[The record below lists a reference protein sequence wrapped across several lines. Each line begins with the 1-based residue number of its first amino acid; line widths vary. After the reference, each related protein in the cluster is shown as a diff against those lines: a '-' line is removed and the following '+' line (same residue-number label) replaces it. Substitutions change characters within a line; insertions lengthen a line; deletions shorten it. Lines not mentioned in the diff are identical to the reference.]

1 MLLLCTKC
9 SLASTMATI
18 PQNPSRAN
26 HSPQRFIIFSIREAF
41 KCTKAA
47 WQLRQILSSPKRI
60 LILALYIWWNYIS
73 ENQRTCQRKA
83 HTSSTAELLAPQRGT
98 YENWATA
105 LQCQGDFT
113 EHVRKVSPS
122 WPETQGKEMSV
133 IMYSWASTVQRLLNQ
148 WYGVHCWCSVV
159 KMFTICVTLSLL
171 WTLME
176 PSNIKAW
183 GWGTNTQWSQ
193 STWKSLLAVYY
204 IRKFWHKMK
213 NGSKPKHE
221 HFQAELRRAAQ
232 PCITLPWRSS
242 SELSGT
248 GKSFRYWEVA
258 LVWTPERDIHSSNC
272 KGF

>member
-26 HSPQRFIIFSIREAF
+26 HSSWRFIIFHIREAF

-60 LILALYIWWNYIS
+60 LILALYIWWKYIS
-73 ENQRTCQRKA
+73 EKQRTCQLKA
-83 HTSSTAELLAPQRGT
+83 HTSSSVELLAPQRGT
-98 YENWATA
+98 YENWALT

-113 EHVRKVSPS
+113 EHIRKVSLS
-122 WPETQGKEMSV
+122 WPETQGKEMRV

-176 PSNIKAW
+176 PSNIKSM
-183 GWGTNTQWSQ
+183 GVGNKNT
-193 STWKSLLAVYY
+193 T
-204 IRKFWHKMK
+204 
-213 NGSKPKHE
+213 KPKYLKITSSCILHKE
-221 HFQAELRRAAQ
+221 ILTPNEKWIKTKTRALPGWAQ
-232 PCITLPWRSS
+232 EGCTALAYPAL
-242 SELSGT
+242 
-248 GKSFRYWEVA
+248 EV
-258 LVWTPERDIHSSNC
+258 
-272 KGF
+272 

>member
-26 HSPQRFIIFSIREAF
+26 HSSQRFIIFCIREAF

-47 WQLRQILSSPKRI
+47 WQLRQILSSHKRI
-60 LILALYIWWNYIS
+60 LILALYIWWKYIS
-73 ENQRTCQRKA
+73 ENQKTCQWKA
-83 HTSSTAELLAPQRGT
+83 HTSSSVELLAPQRDIH
-98 YENWATA
+98 ENWAIA
-105 LQCQGDFT
+105 PQYQGDFT
-113 EHVRKVSPS
+113 EHVRKVSLS
-122 WPETQGKEMSV
+122 WPETQGKEMRV

-183 GWGTNTQWSQ
+183 GCFYENKTM
-193 STWKSLLAVYY
+193 L
-204 IRKFWHKMK
+204 
-213 NGSKPKHE
+213 KPKY
-221 HFQAELRRAAQ
+221 LK
-232 PCITLPWRSS
+232 ITLSCILHKEILRQNEKWI
-242 SELSGT
+242 ET
-248 GKSFRYWEVA
+248 KTWA
-258 LVWTPERDIHSSNC
+258 LPGWAQEGCTALPYSDPGI
-272 KGF
+272 